1 MDVDPR
7 LRELLQREADRAVLP
22 DRLHRDVLR
31 RAGIRRRI
39 TAVIA
44 AGGLVVVALGGVAAI
59 QGLGSLVGTEPVSP
73 VSRTPGAPEEGGA
86 VVPPTPTGP
95 RIVVAEGTVAGR
107 RWALVAYE
115 SNVGICQDLEL
126 GTGGSKACGW
136 KVPEVNDLGVS
147 AGSQTGVPGVII
159 HGVLSKRVESLEARL
174 KGGAAPAEDIV
185 PIEIIEGSS
194 EFNVDF
200 FAAFLPAKARGDVIA
215 RGIDGTVLQSVPLG
229 LEAFRQQDPFT
240 EVVLAPHKITVYYPE
255 GWHRAPRQLAPA
267 ADEIFALG
275 TYPLR
280 PGAGECPEIPEAVLE
295 DLQPGDAFV
304 SLQESTS
311 GNGFRPR
318 PTSFSFVPGDEPEWM
333 GCLENRAQL
342 FVRVFRFSHQG
353 RFFNAIVAW
362 ETSASKET
370 MAETWGILD
379 NLLLCDLYSQPG
391 DCL

>member
-44 AGGLVVVALGGVAAI
+44 AGGLVVVAFGGVAAI
-59 QGLGSLVGTEPVSP
+59 QGLRSLVGPGPVSP
-73 VSRTPGAPEEGGA
+73 GSRTPGAPEERDAA
-86 VVPPTPTGP
+86 VAEPTPTGP

-107 RWALVAYE
+107 KWALVAYN

-136 KVPEVNDLGVS
+136 EVPEVNDLGLS
-147 AGSQTGVPGVII
+147 AGSQTGVPGSIV

-174 KGGAAPAEDIV
+174 KGGPAPAEDVV
-185 PIEIIEGSS
+185 PIEIIEGSP

-200 FAAFLPAKARGDVIA
+200 FAAFLPAKAWDVIA
-215 RGIDGTVLQSVPLG
+215 KGIDGVTLQSVPLKH
-229 LEAFRQQDPFT
+229 EPVRHQEPFT
-240 EVVLAPHKITVYYPE
+240 EVVLDQHKITVYYPE
-255 GWHRAPRQLAPA
+255 GWHRAPTQLAPA

-280 PGAGECPEIPEAVLE
+280 PGAGECPEIPEAALE

-333 GCLENRAQL
+333 GCLENRAHL

-379 NLLLCDLYSQPG
+379 NLLLCDLYSRPG